1 LLENFAKTGLL
12 AAEEE
17 LDPGLAAD
25 FRRPLA
31 IGIEL
36 PVLNARSY
44 SADQVS
50 QPA

>member
-1 LLENFAKTGLL
+1 LPENFAKTGLV

-17 LDPGLAAD
+17 LEPRPAAD
-25 FRRPLA
+25 FRRSLA

-44 SADQVS
+44 SADHVS